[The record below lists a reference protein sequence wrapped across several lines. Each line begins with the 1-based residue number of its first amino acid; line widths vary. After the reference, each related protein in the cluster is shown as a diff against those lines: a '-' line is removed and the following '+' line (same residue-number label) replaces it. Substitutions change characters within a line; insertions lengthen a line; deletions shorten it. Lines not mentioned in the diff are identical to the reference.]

1 MGLKYTFVTSYY
13 QNKPIMQTN
22 EHLFLKARIKA
33 VNPTWTE
40 AQIDAEVNRLVNGNG
55 EMEESG
61 DGCIICGA

>member
-1 MGLKYTFVTSYY
+1 
-13 QNKPIMQTN
+13 MQTN

-61 DGCIICGA
+61 DGCLYCGS

>member
-13 QNKPIMQTN
+13 QNKLIMQTN

-33 VNPTWTE
+33 VNPSWTE
-40 AQIDAEVNRLVNGNG
+40 AQIEAEVNRLVNGNG

>member
-1 MGLKYTFVTSYY
+1 
-13 QNKPIMQTN
+13 MQTN
-22 EHLFLKARIKA
+22 ENLFLKARIKA

-61 DGCIICGA
+61 DGCLYCGS